1 MAASD
6 PLIQPHLPRTSQLL
20 LPELPAPVLVLR
32 ASLTVGRWDTI
43 LPPEPVM
50 LVNCVVNLEVP
61 DQAATVAMTVLG
73 PTPTREETVIMI
85 QNGPMVG
92 MPVT

>member
-1 MAASD
+1 MGVTFQIHQHRPRLL
-6 PLIQPHLPRTSQLL
+6 PLRL

-32 ASLTVGRWDTI
+32 ALPTVERWDTI

-50 LVNCVVNLEVP
+50 LVNYVVNLEVP
-61 DQAATVAMTVLG
+61 DQVATVAMTVLG

-92 MPVT
+92 MPAM